1 MILEVYNFFKW
12 MWGKI
17 IIFEPIF
24 LNIGVILTV
33 TPTNNTGAGL
43 LFHSMKTTFYLVFIA
58 IEI

>member
-1 MILEVYNFFKW
+1 MWGNMILCEF
-12 MWGKI
+12 I
-17 IIFEPIF
+17 L

>member
-1 MILEVYNFFKW
+1 MDVGQNYKCEF
-12 MWGKI
+12 
-17 IIFEPIF
+17 IF
-24 LNIGVILTV
+24 LNIGVMLTV

>member
-1 MILEVYNFFKW
+1 
-12 MWGKI
+12 MWVKI
-17 IIFEPIF
+17 IICELIL
-24 LNIGVILTV
+24 LNIGVMLTV

>member
-1 MILEVYNFFKW
+1 MMFKIDVGQNN
-12 MWGKI
+12 MGAYFAKM
-17 IIFEPIF
+17 
-24 LNIGVILTV
+24 LTV